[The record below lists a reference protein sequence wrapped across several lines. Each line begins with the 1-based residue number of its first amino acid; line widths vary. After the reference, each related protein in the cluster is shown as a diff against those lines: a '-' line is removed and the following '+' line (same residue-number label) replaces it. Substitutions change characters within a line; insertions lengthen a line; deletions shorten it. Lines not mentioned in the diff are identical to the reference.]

1 MHYSTFQNTGSSV
14 ITPGRTSAVRV
25 AERWTGCPEGL
36 WSILWRYSRPDW
48 VPMCA
53 TCSDRRLSWMVS
65 RGPSNPCYCVEDL
78 TDTGLAFDQALCV
91 SATYDFFLSLT
102 DLQSKP
108 VQQKKHPESY
118 FRKQN
123 ASFLPAQPTDD
134 SRRHKSRAAPNVYYC
149 WKIRTERFKKAF
161 QRET

>member
-1 MHYSTFQNTGSSV
+1 MICFICIWGGKKPVIEMHYSTFQNTGSSV

-48 VPMCA
+48 MPMCA

-78 TDTGLAFDQALCV
+78 TDTQVFFCFWSSPVRFSNVWLFPFSYRLTIKA
-91 SATYDFFLSLT
+91 SATKETSRKLFQETKCFIFTST
-102 DLQSKP
+102 AHGWF
-108 VQQKKHPESY
+108 QK
-118 FRKQN
+118 
-123 ASFLPAQPTDD
+123 A
-134 SRRHKSRAAPNVYYC
+134 
-149 WKIRTERFKKAF
+149 
-161 QRET
+161 